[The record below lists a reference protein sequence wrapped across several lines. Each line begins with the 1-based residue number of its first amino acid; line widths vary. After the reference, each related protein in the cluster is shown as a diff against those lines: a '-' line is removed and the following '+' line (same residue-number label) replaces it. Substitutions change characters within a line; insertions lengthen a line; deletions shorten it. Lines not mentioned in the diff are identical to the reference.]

1 MSESL
6 SAVVVA
12 AGRSQRMG
20 FDKLLTPLGGMPL
33 LLHTLERLLK
43 TELPSEIVLV
53 VRPGAETEMQA
64 VVAPL
69 NEKGNIRLVPGGAQR
84 QDSVQAGLQAVSDS
98 SEYVM
103 VHDAA
108 RPFVTKELIDIV
120 LAAAKLSDAAVCGA
134 PCSDS
139 LKEVAEDGLVTQT
152 IDRAKLWT
160 VQTPQIFR
168 TSLLLE
174 AYATALQSGET
185 FTDDTAVVEKM
196 GHPVRIV
203 LYNGINLKVT
213 TPADWKLADAYLRL
227 GDGESGPGMV
237 LRKYLHDM
245 NNHLTPLLG
254 YAYLLTNEFPEDSRP
269 KKFAKSIQTCL
280 GTLPGD
286 DGRHA
291 KARPRTFPAQ
301 DRVVTRAASKTPRG

>member
-6 SAVVVA
+6 SAIVVA

-20 FDKLLTPLGGMPL
+20 FDKLLTPLSGRPL
-33 LLHTLERLLK
+33 LFHTLDRLLR
-43 TELPSEIVLV
+43 TELPSEIILV
-53 VRPGAETEMQA
+53 VRPGSEAEMQA

-69 NEKGNIRLVPGGAQR
+69 NEKGQIRLVPGGAQR

-98 SEYVM
+98 SEFVL

-108 RPFVTKELIDIV
+108 RPFVTRELVDVV

-152 IDRAKLWT
+152 IDRSKLWT

-168 TSLLLE
+168 TSLLRE
-174 AYATALQSGET
+174 AYEVALKSGAT
-185 FTDDTAVVEKM
+185 FTDDTAVVEKI

-213 TPADWKLADAYLRL
+213 TPADWKLAEAFLRL
-227 GDGESGPGMV
+227 GDAESGPGMV

-254 YAYLLTNEFPEDSRP
+254 YAYLLANEFPEESRQR
-269 KKFAKSIQTCL
+269 KFATSIQTSSERCQVTTADMQKL
-280 GTLPGD
+280 VRELF
-286 DGRHA
+286 
-291 KARPRTFPAQ
+291 PR
-301 DRVVTRAASKTPRG
+301 KTE

>member
-1 MSESL
+1 MSEPL

-20 FDKLLTPLGGMPL
+20 FDKLLTPLGGRPL

-53 VRPGAETEMQA
+53 VRPGSEAEMQA

-69 NEKGNIRLVPGGAQR
+69 NTQGQIRLVPGGAQR
-84 QDSVQAGLQAVSDS
+84 QDSVQAGLKAVSATSDF
-98 SEYVM
+98 VM

-108 RPFVTKELIDIV
+108 RPFVTRELVDVV

-139 LKEVAEDGLVTQT
+139 LKEVGEDGLVTQT
-152 IDRAKLWT
+152 IDRSKLWT

-168 TSLLLE
+168 TSLLRE
-174 AYATALQSGET
+174 AYASALATGET

-213 TPADWKLADAYLRL
+213 TPADWKLAEAFLRL
-227 GDGESGPGMV
+227 DDSGPGTM

-254 YAYLLTNEFPEDSRP
+254 YAYLLTNEFPDETSRP
-269 KKFAKSIQTCL
+269 RKFANNIQTASERCQATTAEMQKL
-280 GTLPGD
+280 VRELF
-286 DGRHA
+286 
-291 KARPRTFPAQ
+291 PR
-301 DRVVTRAASKTPRG
+301 KTESSAPPS

>member
-1 MSESL
+1 MSEPL

-20 FDKLLTPLGGMPL
+20 FDKLLTPLGGRPL
-33 LLHTLERLLK
+33 LLHTLERLLQ
-43 TELPSEIVLV
+43 TELPEEIILV
-53 VRPGAETEMQA
+53 IRPGSKAEMDA
-64 VVAPL
+64 VIAPL
-69 NEKGNIRLVPGGAQR
+69 REQGNIQLVDGGAQR
-84 QDSVQAGLQAVSDS
+84 QDSVQAGLKAVSDS

-108 RPFVTKELIDIV
+108 RPFVTKELVDTV

-139 LKEVAEDGLVTQT
+139 LKEVGEDGLVLRTA
-152 IDRAKLWT
+152 DRSTLWT

-168 TSLLLE
+168 TKLLRD
-174 AYATALQSGET
+174 AYQAALKNGAI

-203 LYNGINLKVT
+203 LYNGINLKIT
-213 TPADWKLADAYLRL
+213 TPADWSLAEAFLRA
-227 GDGESGPGMV
+227 GEGEGSPGQL
-237 LRKYLHDM
+237 LRKQLHDM

-254 YAYLLTNEFPEDSRP
+254 YAYLLVNEFPDDSRP
-269 KKFAKSIQTCL
+269 KKFAKSIQLAAERCQVTTAAIQKYVREL
-280 GTLPGD
+280 F
-286 DGRHA
+286 
-291 KARPRTFPAQ
+291 PR
-301 DRVVTRAASKTPRG
+301 KGE